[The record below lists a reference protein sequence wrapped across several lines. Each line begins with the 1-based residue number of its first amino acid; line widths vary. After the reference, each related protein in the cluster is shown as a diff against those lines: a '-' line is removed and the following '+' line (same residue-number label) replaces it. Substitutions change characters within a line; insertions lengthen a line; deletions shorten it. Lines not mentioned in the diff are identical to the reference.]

1 MPNKQKRASV
11 CLILIHNNVAQRYNY
26 IRPALEQLS
35 DELSQNYTTSII
47 EVSVQP
53 EIKPHSTLMTLQRD
67 AMYMCLGREWSQYR
81 LLKIRPL
88 LMDVLIFLKN
98 SYEKYVSRKGRSV
111 LAGWK
116 RNSFIET
123 VVTDKH
129 IRAWSA
135 FLESDADF
143 MICFEDD
150 AVFKDDSTQRLNEL
164 LDNLARR
171 LPDILIYVDLAGG
184 CERDMLKIDNLE
196 TGRDASFMFY
206 RKPVTNTA
214 CSYLMSRPLVTI
226 FIEMIVRRPWLR
238 LIGIDWMMNKL
249 FILAANDG
257 IECSCMHASPTI
269 FKHGSFTGE
278 YKTWNLDHK
287 G

>member
-1 MPNKQKRASV
+1 
-11 CLILIHNNVAQRYNY
+11 
-26 IRPALEQLS
+26 
-35 DELSQNYTTSII
+35 
-47 EVSVQP
+47 
-53 EIKPHSTLMTLQRD
+53 
-67 AMYMCLGREWSQYR
+67 MYVFPWG
-81 LLKIRPL
+81 
-88 LMDVLIFLKN
+88 
-98 SYEKYVSRKGRSV
+98 GRSV

-164 LDNLARR
+164 LDDLARR

-184 CERDMLKIDNLE
+184 CERDMLKIDTLE
-196 TGRDASFMFY
+196 TGRDASFRFY